1 MPRPVRHVIW
11 DWNGTLFDDFDAVLL
26 AMNASCASVGGP
38 EVTADL
44 YRETFTRP
52 IERTYERL
60 LGRPLRAGE
69 WQRLNE
75 RFHTSYNECFRSA
88 SLAPD
93 AHEALEAVRAAG
105 MTQSLLSMWEHDELI
120 PVVKYYGVD
129 HWFVRIDGQPRRGG
143 GHKKEHLEA
152 HVERLA
158 EDLALATAGNGD
170 RPLDTRD
177 LLLVG
182 DSLDDAHAAQALGVP
197 HVLLDSG
204 PHHVS
209 VLEASGAPL
218 ASSLLDALRKG
229 SVPV

>member
-1 MPRPVRHVIW
+1 MGRPVRHVIW

-26 AMNASCASVGGP
+26 AMNASCTSVGGP
-38 EVTADL
+38 PVTAEL

-60 LGRPLRAGE
+60 LGRPLRPGE
-69 WQRLNE
+69 WEQLND
-75 RFHTSYNECFRSA
+75 RFHTSYSECFRSA

-93 AHEALEAVRAAG
+93 AHQALEAVRAAG
-105 MTQSLLSMWEHDELI
+105 LTQSLLSMWEHDELI
-120 PVVKYYGVD
+120 PVVKHYGVD
-129 HWFVRIDGQPRRGG
+129 HWFVRIDGQPERGG
-143 GHKKEHLEA
+143 GHKREHLEQ
-152 HVERLA
+152 HLERLA
-158 EDLALATAGNGD
+158 EDLAAGDGD
-170 RPLDTRD
+170 SSLGAPD

-229 SVPV
+229 GVLE